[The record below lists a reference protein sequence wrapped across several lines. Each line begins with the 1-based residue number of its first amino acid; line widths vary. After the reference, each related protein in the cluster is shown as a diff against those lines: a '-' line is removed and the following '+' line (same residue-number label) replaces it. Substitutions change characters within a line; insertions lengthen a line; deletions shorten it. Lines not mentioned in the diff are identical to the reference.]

1 MSSDTRVIAV
11 RCRTA
16 TPMSCRLISG
26 SGEPVMRDPGRVLV
40 ANEFLAFFSQTSQS
54 GTHTVLLPARRRG
67 EIADRSTV
75 WPLE

>member
-1 MSSDTRVIAV
+1 
-11 RCRTA
+11 
-16 TPMSCRLISG
+16 
-26 SGEPVMRDPGRVLV
+26 MRDPGRVLV